1 MSKYSRKIQKLYDT
15 APKQETAVLVALIHQ
30 GQTEQQIYEY
40 LEELAFLTETLGA
53 KTVYRFTQRM
63 DKPDVK
69 TFVGTGKLEE
79 IIAYIEHFE
88 VNMVIFDDDLTP
100 SQMRN
105 LENEL
110 KVKVYDRSLLILDI
124 FLNRAQT
131 AQAKTQVELARFQY
145 LLPRLTR
152 MWTHLERQ
160 RGGTGTRGGAGEK
173 EIETDKRDIRNK
185 ITLLKEKL
193 REIEKQGV
201 TQRKGRKGIV
211 RVALVGYTNVGKST
225 LMNLMTKAN
234 ILAENKLFATVD
246 ATVRKVVLENIPFL
260 LSDTVGFIR
269 KLPTHL
275 IESFKSTLEEVREAD
290 LLVHVVDI
298 SHPSF
303 EEHIAVVQQT
313 LNEIGAG
320 DKSILLVF
328 NKIDLVP
335 KMPTEEERLQMS
347 DIELEQQQYLD
358 LEKLSEAYTKK
369 TGIAPVFMAAQEA
382 LNIEEFRNSLVREVK
397 KQHLKI
403 YPHYLEDETIDWSSY
418 SDESND

>member
-358 LEKLSEAYTKK
+358 FEKLSEAYTKK

-418 SDESND
+418 SDESHD